1 MIKKKKVAALC
12 KKNYTISTTTRSDGT
27 QWVGNG
33 IALYSMEGMPK
44 MTPEEV
50 AVAFDYSD
58 AERKAMTL
66 NENRYLAAL
75 TVDDYP
81 REIIIESPP
90 RDIIIGSEHYLMFNA
105 ADRVMFIDSGALA
118 PVELDSQTNF
128 FMRCIDGREEYK
140 FLCVKNGLL
149 AQAIIIATVI
159 SQEKIDEWVVD
170 MYNTINSIKTGYK
183 CRRADNGE
191 PDQLLLE
198 NVEGKSYEWNN
209 SD

>member
-12 KKNYTISTTTRSDGT
+12 KKNYTITMTTRSDRT

-33 IALYSMEGMPK
+33 TALYSMEGMPK

-66 NENRYLAAL
+66 NENRHIADL

-81 REIIIESPP
+81 GEMIIEIPP
-90 RDIIIGSEHYLMFNA
+90 RDIIIGSTHYMMFTA
-105 ADRVMFIDSGALA
+105 ANTVMFIDSAALA
-118 PVELDSQTNF
+118 PVEFDSQTNF
-128 FMRCIDGREEYK
+128 FMRCIDGNEEYK
-140 FLCVKNGLL
+140 FLCIKQGLL
-149 AQAIIIATVI
+149 AQAIVIATVI
-159 SQEKIDEWVVD
+159 SRERIDEWVVD

-183 CRRADNGE
+183 CGGDDGGE
-191 PDQLLLE
+191 PDQLLLDNFRGE
-198 NVEGKSYEWNN
+198 ACEWNG
-209 SD
+209 

>member
-12 KKNYTISTTTRSDGT
+12 KKTYTISMTTRSDGT

-33 IALYSMEGMPK
+33 TALYSMEGMPK
-44 MTPEEV
+44 MTPDEV

-58 AERKAMTL
+58 TERKAMTL
-66 NENRYLAAL
+66 NENRYIAAL

-81 REIIIESPP
+81 GEIIIESPS
-90 RDIIIGSEHYLMFNA
+90 RDIIIGSEHYLMFKA

-149 AQAIIIATVI
+149 AQAIIMATVI
-159 SQEKIDEWVVD
+159 SQERLDEWIAD
-170 MYNTINSIKTGYK
+170 MYDTINSVKTGYK
-183 CRRADNGE
+183 YHSEDSGE
-191 PDQLLLE
+191 PDQIWLDDLKGE
-198 NVEGKSYEWNN
+198 TDEQ
-209 SD
+209 SDSD